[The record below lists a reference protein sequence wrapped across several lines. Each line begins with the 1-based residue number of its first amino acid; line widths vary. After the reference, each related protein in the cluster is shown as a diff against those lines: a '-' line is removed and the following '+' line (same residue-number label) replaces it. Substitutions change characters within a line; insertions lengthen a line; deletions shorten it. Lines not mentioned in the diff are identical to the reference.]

1 MEQIFKPVGMKQ
13 DNLKCSGY
21 SSQFAHSI
29 KNLRL
34 VNKEDSTTGQWTV
47 ELGTRK
53 EESFDISSFVNIDAQ
68 TNVYLL
74 GHAIINNNL
83 ILFITLSTDID
94 YKDIKAVE
102 IEFSVNTKYAPDVP
116 LREDSYIKINSF
128 YARIPEGISLDL
140 GEQIP
145 SKEETNE

>member
-1 MEQIFKPVGMKQ
+1 M
-13 DNLKCSGY
+13 D
-21 SSQFAHSI
+21 
-29 KNLRL
+29 
-34 VNKEDSTTGQWTV
+34 
-47 ELGTRK
+47 ELLNN
-53 EESFDISSFVNIDAQ
+53 EYIIQNIDSF
-68 TNVYLL
+68 NKKELKSFLL
-74 GHAIINNNL
+74 EKCREN
-83 ILFITLSTDID
+83 ID